1 MPSRRRAVD
10 AVRTSFRLRR
20 AQRAKARIDSPP
32 PAGGLD
38 SLTEQ
43 VRSLTKEVRVLETLA
58 RTDELTGLPNRR
70 AWDEQLARELARAKR
85 RAAPVCVAMLDLD
98 RFKAFNDTY
107 GHQLGDL
114 LLVETAAAWGAE
126 LRNTDILCR
135 WGGDEF
141 AALLPDCPEHEA
153 DRVIARLVA
162 ATPRQQ
168 SCVSGVACWKHGET
182 ADELL
187 ARSDTA
193 LYESKRRESRL
204 DTGAGRPRREDS
216 RDGASLTFSER
227 ADLLVLRHCE

>member
-1 MPSRRRAVD
+1 MPSRRRALD
-10 AVRTSFRLRR
+10 AVRSSRLRR
-20 AQRAKARIDSPP
+20 AQRAKARIKSPHP
-32 PAGGLD
+32 TGALD

-70 AWDEQLARELARAKR
+70 AWDEQLTRELARAR
-85 RAAPVCVAMLDLD
+85 RRDAPLSVALLDLD
-98 RFKAFNDTY
+98 RFKAFNDAH
-107 GHQLGDL
+107 GHQVGDL
-114 LLVETAAAWGAE
+114 LLVEAAAAWRAE
-126 LRNTDILCR
+126 LRDTDILCR

-153 DRVIARLVA
+153 EQVTARLVT

-168 SCVSGVACWKHGET
+168 SCVVGVACWNGGET

-193 LYESKRRESRL
+193 LYQAKRSVLVAPAGSRWPSQPSKQ
-204 DTGAGRPRREDS
+204 P
-216 RDGASLTFSER
+216 
-227 ADLLVLRHCE
+227 